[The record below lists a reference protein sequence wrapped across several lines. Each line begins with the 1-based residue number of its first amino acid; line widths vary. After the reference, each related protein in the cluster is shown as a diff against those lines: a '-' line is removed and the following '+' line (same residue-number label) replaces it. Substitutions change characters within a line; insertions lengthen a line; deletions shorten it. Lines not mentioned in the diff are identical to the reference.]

1 MRGSENGNAFLLL
14 ELDISENMLTYY
26 MNGLLAAK
34 RAAIKA
40 IHCYPQ
46 NLEPWSVLLA
56 AEAALDDVLPSGTM

>member
-1 MRGSENGNAFLLL
+1 MLKQCKGGTKILENV
-14 ELDISENMLTYY
+14 LTYD
-26 MNGLLAAK
+26 MDGPLAAK